1 MTDFTETAKS
11 LFTFGVYGGW
21 KDTATLD
28 TIEQIT
34 KGDVEEYL
42 KLLKSANKQDI
53 SANTLKQFDT
63 IIDAGEAVIAARK
76 ALKDFR
82 EGANTVIGDEGGL
95 SKIQMVLR
103 DLKERY
109 TEKKW
114 QIEFGTAVPE
124 RQLAMLEE
132 KLKKTR
138 EELALLPETLER
150 STDEKD
156 IEKLK
161 NRYKL
166 LEEEAGL
173 QDRINSIL
181 NQRQSIQDS
190 FDRSIGQARSKWR
203 ETAQNA
209 ISVNSIEAIRL
220 QSRMFLPNQATT
232 QEQAIKETNQSVSM
246 IVKLLERLGITG
258 KSQKEYLAK
267 IADGLTGTATLGG

>member
-1 MTDFTETAKS
+1 MTLRNVDR
-11 LFTFGVYGGW
+11 
-21 KDTATLD
+21 
-28 TIEQIT
+28 IT
-34 KGDVEEYL
+34 GGDVEKNIKQWKTLLEL
-42 KLLKSANKQDI
+42 EAKSSKSSKLSSSTYNAINELI
-53 SANTLKQFDT
+53 LR
-63 IIDAGEAVIAARK
+63 GEAVIAARK

-82 EGANTVIGDEGGL
+82 EGANAVTGDEDGL

-190 FDRSIGQARSKWR
+190 FDRSISQARSKWR

-220 QSRMFLPNQATT
+220 QSRMFMPNQATT